1 MYTPVSDSAAG
12 DSHSVDC
19 KVTDSM
25 GLSQVTS
32 ASVTINNPPTIS
44 LLTTAV
50 LTAPISGAQQSANVQ
65 FTGTS
70 YGTVIV
76 TCTTSDGLDTAS
88 VSESIYVNNLPIISE
103 STPDLA
109 EGKAFPVAYSAPVDS
124 SLGFSFK
131 VTDVNICGSSLY
143 VQCNYNYGNA
153 QEAIIYQGVNSSTS
167 ADVFATFAVPSNMQD
182 ISQTYPIYCVARN
195 LYGNWVNVASLTI
208 INTSPAV
215 SPILS
220 SNPEIIIGA
229 GTIAA
234 LGNAYS
240 DLSFTVFDPNSG
252 NPNYDDTMTLCTI
265 SGTAGGSLSGLG
277 CDANGKSCDGFIS
290 PSGTSITFIGDGG
303 HAVQYNSGSVGGTEI
318 ITCSAYD
325 SRGQLIL
332 QLLVLL
338 PSAAVQS
345 LLYRSP
351 EQLPVPPPLS
361 VLLLASVISV
371 LLIYVKQHVTLL
383 PTVPQVIAVPFLPV
397 RLLLFV

>member
-1 MYTPVSDSAAG
+1 
-12 DSHSVDC
+12 
-19 KVTDSM
+19 
-25 GLSQVTS
+25 
-32 ASVTINNPPTIS
+32 
-44 LLTTAV
+44 
-50 LTAPISGAQQSANVQ
+50 
-65 FTGTS
+65 
-70 YGTVIV
+70 
-76 TCTTSDGLDTAS
+76 
-88 VSESIYVNNLPIISE
+88 
-103 STPDLA
+103 
-109 EGKAFPVAYSAPVDS
+109 
-124 SLGFSFK
+124 
-131 VTDVNICGSSLY
+131 
-143 VQCNYNYGNA
+143 
-153 QEAIIYQGVNSSTS
+153 
-167 ADVFATFAVPSNMQD
+167 
-182 ISQTYPIYCVARN
+182 
-195 LYGNWVNVASLTI
+195 
-208 INTSPAV
+208 
-215 SPILS
+215 
-220 SNPEIIIGA
+220 
-229 GTIAA
+229 
-234 LGNAYS
+234 
-240 DLSFTVFDPNSG
+240 
-252 NPNYDDTMTLCTI
+252 MTLCTI